1 MRIHVHVKVGFH
13 GRLTTTL
20 VTEENLVDVNNAA
33 GKTPIRILKTST
45 WSSIKI
51 SNKFEKK
58 KKTGNVRTRARRFR
72 RSKSDANQFFSREKD
87 HTTIHIRFE
96 KINKS
101 FGTFSQI
108 AFNTSIY
115 IDICNS
121 I

>member
-1 MRIHVHVKVGFH
+1 MHVKVGFH

-58 KKTGNVRTRARRFR
+58 KQGMFELVLDVF
-72 RSKSDANQFFSREKD
+72 DVQNQTPTNFFSREKD
-87 HTTIHIRFE
+87 HTTEAIRFE

-101 FGTFSQI
+101 LGTYSLRLLSI
-108 AFNTSIY
+108 RVYIY
-115 IDICNS
+115 IYICNS